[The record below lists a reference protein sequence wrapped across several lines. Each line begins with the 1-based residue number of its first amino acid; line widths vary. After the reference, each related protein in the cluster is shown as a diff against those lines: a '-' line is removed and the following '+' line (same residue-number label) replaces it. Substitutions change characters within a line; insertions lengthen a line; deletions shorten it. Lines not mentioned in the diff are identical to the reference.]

1 MDIFDIAQLHLILTI
16 LAVMLWMTGV
26 LIIAFEFFREYR
38 GTFYDSGSHET
49 EKYVQWK
56 KRRSA
61 QYKKGTIIMIVGFS
75 LHALLI
81 VIPYILGAFFA
92 AL

>member
-1 MDIFDIAQLHLILTI
+1 MDIAIYYTILTI
-16 LAVMLWMTGV
+16 LAVMVWMTGV
-26 LIIAFEFFREYR
+26 LIIVYEFFREYR
-38 GTFYDSGSHET
+38 GTLYDSGSHET

-61 QYKKGTIIMIVGFS
+61 QYKKGIIIMIIGFS

-81 VIPYILGAFFA
+81 GIPYILKAFFTTS
-92 AL
+92 